1 METMKDKLVKLALE
15 WEDKFGV
22 APRIT
27 ASISEYDAA
36 MVTGM
41 TEDEYSQE
49 MQDKTAV
56 GEGYDFE
63 YNKLKYQV
71 KGSRPSKKR
80 EKEHPKDPVTKVG
93 KAAIEYKD
101 VSKPWDKLIWVLYD
115 KKFEPQGAWE
125 WDFDDYKREITPLE
139 YVRPGHM
146 KRGKQIIFPK
156 IT

>member
-93 KAAIEYKD
+93 KAAIEYKE
-101 VSKPWDKLIWVLYD
+101 VNLGINLYGYCMTKNLNLRELGNGILMIIKEKLHL
-115 KKFEPQGAWE
+115 
-125 WDFDDYKREITPLE
+125 
-139 YVRPGHM
+139 
-146 KRGKQIIFPK
+146 
-156 IT
+156 